1 MVNNFININ
10 KANNHHSSPENT
22 EHKKTLFAD
31 GDSGTGTQDRPKVWR
46 FNPVGGIPTF
56 PT

>member
-31 GDSGTGTQDRPKVWR
+31 GNPGTGTQDRPKVWR

-56 PT
+56 ST